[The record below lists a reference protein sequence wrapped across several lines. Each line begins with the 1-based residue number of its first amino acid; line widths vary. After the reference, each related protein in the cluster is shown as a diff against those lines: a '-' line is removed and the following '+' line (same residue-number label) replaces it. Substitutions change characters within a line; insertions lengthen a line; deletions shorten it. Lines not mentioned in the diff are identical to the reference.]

1 MVRGGWWWKSGA
13 TQEGRRALRLLV
25 TTRERTCVWCL
36 HASSHSA
43 FRIFGQFMG
52 ATAGCARMTTLLLY
66 SKTNPV
72 LIREGFPLAYSLLP
86 SVGNVGRCMGGDAAK
101 AATRSV
107 RRQLELTEMTSE
119 TSLLAAHL
127 RPYSTASSSGIL
139 GASS

>member
-1 MVRGGWWWKSGA
+1 MVVEVRSDTGGETGSPAAGHH
-13 TQEGRRALRLLV
+13 E
-25 TTRERTCVWCL
+25 REDMCVVFACIIP
-36 HASSHSA
+36 
-43 FRIFGQFMG
+43 FRIPHLWSVY
-52 ATAGCARMTTLLLY
+52 GCNGGLCEDDY
-66 SKTNPV
+66 SITIFQNQPVV